1 MNNKRIKLFICDVDG
16 VLTDGGMYYS
26 DAGCVMK
33 RFHVQDGLG
42 VKLLQQWGVDVAI
55 ITSDETPIVLR
66 RAERLGIRH
75 VFIGVHNKLG
85 VAKRLCQD
93 LNYTLEETAY
103 IGDDLQD
110 LSLAKQVGIAISVKN
125 AHPLL
130 RLISAYV
137 CQLTG
142 GNGAFREAV
151 EWLIQL
157 EGGDIELIWN
167 SIISNEDQEVTQ

>member
-1 MNNKRIKLFICDVDG
+1 
-16 VLTDGGMYYS
+16 
-26 DAGCVMK
+26 MK

-93 LNYTLEETAY
+93 LNYTLEETAS

-110 LSLAKQVGIAISVKN
+110 L
-125 AHPLL
+125 
-130 RLISAYV
+130 
-137 CQLTG
+137 
-142 GNGAFREAV
+142 
-151 EWLIQL
+151 
-157 EGGDIELIWN
+157 
-167 SIISNEDQEVTQ
+167 